1 MSLGGDNPLS
11 QRADWAAPLEF
22 LPSNEL
28 VKTREPTVRT
38 SDTDRHRADRCHR
51 IDELEVAVD
60 VLSAARLEFALTAA
74 LHYSFVATTLGLAP
88 LIAALSFAG
97 LKHGPKGEVRRRAAN
112 QLARLYLFNY
122 AIGIVTGLVMELQMG
137 LNWTGAGSAYD
148 PIGSF
153 LAMETLTAFFVEST
167 LLGLWLASAGVWS
180 ERVRAWLITG
190 VAATA
195 WLSAVWIVAANAYL
209 HRPVGTGADGT
220 FTDPWALLT
229 NPSATTALP
238 HIAGAAAIT
247 GGFWTA
253 ATGAALILR
262 NGLQAAPIGA
272 EGVLR
277 AREAAVGRCLLALAV
292 PLVAVAAPLTLMF
305 GVAQFGVARAPGS
318 PVAPAGWYGT
328 MLALMMFGGFF
339 ILLLTW
345 LVTLPLLLFRRL
357 HRARWMLRLMVAL
370 AWVPLALNVAGWVYR
385 EESRQPWFIVNQVL
399 VRDAL
404 SAPNSTAVMVI
415 GALFV
420 VIGLAAALLTWRLMY
435 ASMARPTTPRLDIAP
450 VHRTDESDDQEEMVL
465 S

>member
-1 MSLGGDNPLS
+1 M
-11 QRADWAAPLEF
+11 
-22 LPSNEL
+22 
-28 VKTREPTVRT
+28 
-38 SDTDRHRADRCHR
+38 
-51 IDELEVAVD
+51 D

-97 LKHGPKGEVRRRAAN
+97 LKAGPKGEVRRRAAS

-137 LNWTGAGSAYD
+137 LNWAGAGSAYD

-153 LAMETLTAFFVEST
+153 LALETLTAFFVEST

-180 ERVRAWLITG
+180 ERVRAWLFTG

-209 HRPVGTGADGT
+209 HRPVGMGADGT
-220 FTDPWALLT
+220 FADPLALLT
-229 NPSATTALP
+229 NPSATAALP

-253 ATGAALILR
+253 AAGAALILR
-262 NGLQAAPIGA
+262 NRPEAGPIGSA
-272 EGVLR
+272 GAIGSGGVLP
-277 AREAAVGRCLLALAV
+277 AREHAVGRCLLALAV
-292 PLVAVAAPLTLMF
+292 PLVALAAPITLGF
-305 GVAQFGVARAPGS
+305 GVQQFGVARTPGFPFAS
-318 PVAPAGWYGT
+318 PGWHGI

-339 ILLLTW
+339 ILVVTW
-345 LVTLPLLLFRRL
+345 LVTLPLLLVRWL
-357 HRARWMLRLMVAL
+357 HRARWLLHLMVGL
-370 AWVPLALNVAGWVYR
+370 AWVPLVLNVAGWVYR
-385 EESRQPWFIVNQVL
+385 EENRQPWFIVNEVL

-404 SAPNSTAVMVI
+404 SATSATGVMVT
-415 GALFV
+415 GTLFV
-420 VIGLAAALLTWRLMY
+420 VIGLAAAILTWRLMY
-435 ASMARPTTPRLDIAP
+435 AAMARPTTPRLGIAP
-450 VHRTDESDDQEEMVL
+450 LREPEADDRNDRLVV